1 MTIKKR
7 LARSNLLM
15 ILLPVCITGAMAAGC
30 LGLVWYGVVH
40 GGGLGFEDSEDFLR
54 ASGGAAVLVAEALEA
69 GPEERLGRLEALGS
83 VLDEGSMSLTVLE
96 RGKPFYQ
103 HGAPL
108 EAGDP
113 LLRAAE
119 VLGGE
124 GTVAGGA
131 RYLTARRVELD
142 GSSYQIYLSCT
153 GGQTSYHA
161 LKVLL
166 AAAAVVLAFT
176 IFLSVLLTNWFLI
189 RSVFQKIEGPLDLLA
204 TGVAEISAGNLDCQI
219 HYDGKDE
226 FAPICRQFNEM
237 AVRLKH
243 SVEVTQ
249 RHENSRKELMAGIS
263 HDLRSP
269 LTSIQAYV
277 EGLLDG
283 VADTGEKR
291 RAYLLTIRDKAEDIS
306 RMVSQI
312 FLYSKMELE
321 DYPVHL
327 QTIRLDALLQTFLRG
342 AQAEYAARGLT
353 VTAEPLPAVSAAA
366 DPELLRRGLSNI
378 LDNSAK
384 YKTAEAGTLR
394 LRLEDMGADCR
405 LTLTD
410 DGPGV
415 SEEALSRLFDIFY
428 RGDPSRGC
436 PGQGS
441 GLGLSIAA
449 RAVAR
454 MGGSIA
460 ARHAQ
465 PHGLTIQITLP
476 KEAQSYAEDS
486 DCGR

>member
-189 RSVFQKIEGPLDLLA
+189 PLCISKDRRAAGPLGHGSGGDQRRQSGLSDPLWRE
-204 TGVAEISAGNLDCQI
+204 GRVR
-219 HYDGKDE
+219 
-226 FAPICRQFNEM
+226 PICRQFNEM

-283 VADTGEKR
+283 VADTEESKQ
-291 RAYLLTIRDKAEDIS
+291 RAYLRPSGPRRRTSTAWCPNSSSTPNWTWRTIPSTCRRSGWTRCS
-306 RMVSQI
+306 RPSCAARRRN
-312 FLYSKMELE
+312 
-321 DYPVHL
+321 
-327 QTIRLDALLQTFLRG
+327 IRRG
-342 AQAEYAARGLT
+342 A
-353 VTAEPLPAVSAAA
+353 
-366 DPELLRRGLSNI
+366 
-378 LDNSAK
+378 
-384 YKTAEAGTLR
+384 
-394 LRLEDMGADCR
+394 
-405 LTLTD
+405 
-410 DGPGV
+410 
-415 SEEALSRLFDIFY
+415 
-428 RGDPSRGC
+428 
-436 PGQGS
+436 
-441 GLGLSIAA
+441 
-449 RAVAR
+449 
-454 MGGSIA
+454 
-460 ARHAQ
+460 
-465 PHGLTIQITLP
+465 
-476 KEAQSYAEDS
+476 
-486 DCGR
+486 